1 MPNRI
6 LKESIC
12 TSETIDKL
20 TNFQEIFFYR
30 LIVCCD
36 DYGRLDA
43 RPKMLAA
50 KLFPLKD
57 MRLKQIEDALRALS
71 SVELVT
77 LYQVDGKPFLQMNTW
92 DKHQRLRLSKHKYPG
107 MEEMDSAASCGDSRQ
122 VAANCGEFPQTAASC
137 GLTRAREESQS
148 ESQSQSEVESE
159 SHARAREEHTDFD
172 FDVFWSAYP
181 RHEDKQAARKAFDKI
196 HPDEQLMQKMI
207 AAIAAWKESDQ
218 WLENG
223 GQFIPYPSTWLNK
236 RRWED
241 EVPAK
246 PVVQKKPA
254 KTVIAQQYNQRDYS
268 SVNAYYSSEQDREM
282 EEFMRREDNGS

>member
-107 MEEMDSAASCGDSRQ
+107 MEEMDSAASWGDSRQ
-122 VAANCGEFPQTAASC
+122 VAANCGEFPQTAATR

-148 ESQSQSEVESE
+148 ESQPWSQSRS
-159 SHARAREEHTDFD
+159 
-172 FDVFWSAYP
+172 
-181 RHEDKQAARKAFDKI
+181 
-196 HPDEQLMQKMI
+196 
-207 AAIAAWKESDQ
+207 
-218 WLENG
+218 
-223 GQFIPYPSTWLNK
+223 
-236 RRWED
+236 
-241 EVPAK
+241 
-246 PVVQKKPA
+246 
-254 KTVIAQQYNQRDYS
+254 
-268 SVNAYYSSEQDREM
+268 
-282 EEFMRREDNGS
+282 